1 MDGCRSQAPR
11 WHVRE
16 ESWVCPERGQT
27 PCAVRPWQASESQEP
42 YRAPNPEDIWVL
54 QFASSTLRPK
64 VCGPCLKSQA
74 SPLRLSPRPPARTLA
89 TQPTNPLA
97 TQPTSPLLTFP
108 LSFSPP
114 SNHLHPAASVIQTQI
129 KPWSSLTESA
139 PMTSQQASNNAQ
151 RPRTPQARTPGP
163 LLQNPDFLLVPC
175 RLPAHPY
182 YLQAFA
188 PGIPCPEVLCWLL
201 SHLCL

>member
-1 MDGCRSQAPR
+1 MSGKNPGSARKEDRRPAQCDPGRRVNPRSPTEPQTQKTSGFFNLPPPPYNPKSVGPALNHEP
-11 WHVRE
+11 VP
-16 ESWVCPERGQT
+16 SVCLRG
-27 PCAVRPWQASESQEP
+27 R
-42 YRAPNPEDIWVL
+42 
-54 QFASSTLRPK
+54 
-64 VCGPCLKSQA
+64 
-74 SPLRLSPRPPARTLA
+74 
-89 TQPTNPLA
+89 QPGHPLA

>member
-54 QFASSTLRPK
+54 QFASSTLQPK

-74 SPLRLSPRPPARTLA
+74 SPLRLSPQLPARTPSRYS
-89 TQPTNPLA
+89 TNQP
-97 TQPTSPLLTFP
+97 SPNFSTFI
-108 LSFSPP
+108 LSSFQS
-114 SNHLHPAASVIQTQI
+114 
-129 KPWSSLTESA
+129 SA
-139 PMTSQQASNNAQ
+139 PSSQ
-151 RPRTPQARTPGP
+151 RY
-163 LLQNPDFLLVPC
+163 PDPNQTV
-175 RLPAHPY
+175 
-182 YLQAFA
+182 
-188 PGIPCPEVLCWLL
+188 EL
-201 SHLCL
+201 SH